1 MDDVQLAEKSW
12 IPDGYYA
19 PSKKS
24 NYHIHVKKKQK
35 NEHRHYMGVDSPFID
50 ISVFLEQWIKYF
62 KY

>member
-24 NYHIHVKKKQK
+24 NYHIHVKKNQK
-35 NEHRHYMGVDSPFID
+35 NEHRHHMGVDSPFIA
-50 ISVFLEQWIKYF
+50 ISMFLEQ
-62 KY
+62 

>member
-24 NYHIHVKKKQK
+24 NYHIHVKKNQK
-35 NEHRHYMGVDSPFID
+35 NEHRHHMGSPFIA
-50 ISVFLEQWIKYF
+50 ISMFLEQ
-62 KY
+62 